1 MAYVESSQA
10 TANKF
15 GAIQFSE
22 NATVGDEAYAAASFA
37 AAKYA
42 EHQKAEAEAASY
54 AEGVRA
60 DAATAGPV

>member
-22 NATVGDEAYAAASFA
+22 NATVGDEASAADHQRSPTASC
-37 AAKYA
+37 YL
-42 EHQKAEAEAASY
+42 SDS
-54 AEGVRA
+54 GL
-60 DAATAGPV
+60 PVP